1 MPGPTGRDSVGI
13 ANVTANARG
22 GDGGAVG
29 GNANAQANA
38 TNGGSA
44 FAQATG
50 GNSEQANLRLRV
62 LEKYKRIVAPFDGLV
77 TARTTDVGALINASA
92 GGAPLF
98 VVSDVSKLRV
108 YVNVPQNYLPGI
120 TMGTRVS
127 GNHDDLSGHTNTSG
141 PAMILAVI
149 EDGPRR
155 SGEKLI
161 GPNVSPALISPE
173 PWKAVGSSGVT
184 VWLVF
189 GSGSL
194 STHVTGSPLFTCCV
208 CGAKVWL
215 AVMLML

>member
-1 MPGPTGRDSVGI
+1 MEWDSCPFAGALSRDSVGI

-120 TMGTRVS
+120 TMGTR
-127 GNHDDLSGHTNTSG
+127 LRQ
-141 PAMILAVI
+141 
-149 EDGPRR
+149 PRR
-155 SGEKLI
+155 SVRTYQHLR
-161 GPNVSPALISPE
+161 AR
-173 PWKAVGSSGVT
+173 
-184 VWLVF
+184 
-189 GSGSL
+189 
-194 STHVTGSPLFTCCV
+194 HDTGSNRGWSEALRRS
-208 CGAKVWL
+208 
-215 AVMLML
+215 